1 MIIPTIVRVGSTFYK
16 VTTQDTPVVVNGLQ
30 CYGYCDPN
38 NHTIILATDIQ
49 DEQTMEQTFCH
60 ELVHAMMF
68 ERKINLEAM
77 GLTNAQMEHV
87 VDSLGISL
95 HQILL
100 DNPDITLT
108 DEEYDSKYPLGGDD
122 TDAKQEETKQGKKL
136 HEMHIPQRK
145 KLQGRWPQRNNRLTK
160 SL

>member
-1 MIIPTIVRVGSTFYK
+1 MIIPELVRVGSTFYRVVAK
-16 VTTQDTPVVVNGLQ
+16 DTPVVMNGIQ
-30 CYGYCDPN
+30 CYGYCDQN
-38 NHTIILATDIQ
+38 EHIIVLDATIQ

-100 DNPDITLT
+100 DNADMALSP
-108 DEEYDSKYPLGGDD
+108 EEYDKKYPPVEENEDD
-122 TDAKQEETKQGKKL
+122 KDNKEEKVS
-136 HEMHIPQRK
+136 E
-145 KLQGRWPQRNNRLTK
+145 
-160 SL
+160 

>member
-1 MIIPTIVRVGSTFYK
+1 MIIPDQIRVGSTFYTVK
-16 VTTQDTPVVVNGLQ
+16 AQATPIVNNGLQ

-38 NHTIILATDIQ
+38 MHEIILDAGLIS

-60 ELVHAMMF
+60 ELIHAMMF
-68 ERKINLEAM
+68 ERKINLEAW

-108 DEEYDSKYPLGGDD
+108 DEEYDAKYPLDGDEKD
-122 TDAKQEETKQGKKL
+122 VKQAETKQGKKL
-136 HEMHIPQRK
+136 HEMFISQRK
-145 KLQGRWPQRNNRLTK
+145 RL
-160 SL
+160 

>member
-1 MIIPTIVRVGSTFYK
+1 MIIPDQIRVGSTFYTVK
-16 VTTQDTPVVVNGLQ
+16 AQETPIVINGKQ

-38 NHTIILATDIQ
+38 IHEIVLDAGLIS

-60 ELVHAMMF
+60 ELIHAMMF
-68 ERKINLEAM
+68 ERKINLEAW

-95 HQILL
+95 HQILM

-108 DEEYDSKYPLGGDD
+108 AEEFDEKYPEN
-122 TDAKQEETKQGKKL
+122 KKEEEK
-136 HEMHIPQRK
+136 
-145 KLQGRWPQRNNRLTK
+145 
-160 SL
+160 

>member
-1 MIIPTIVRVGSTFYK
+1 MGGIVMIIPNEIRVGSTFYTVK
-16 VTTQDTPVVVNGLQ
+16 AQATPIVMNGMQ

-38 NHTIILATDIQ
+38 IHEIVLDAGLIS

-60 ELVHAMMF
+60 ELIHAMMH
-68 ERKINLEAM
+68 ERKINLEAW

-95 HQILL
+95 HQVLM

-108 DEEYDSKYPLGGDD
+108 AEEFDKKYPVENKEDN
-122 TDAKQEETKQGKKL
+122 KEEL
-136 HEMHIPQRK
+136 
-145 KLQGRWPQRNNRLTK
+145 
-160 SL
+160 

>member
-1 MIIPTIVRVGSTFYK
+1 MIIPNRIRVGSTFYTVK
-16 VTTQDTPVVVNGLQ
+16 SQETPIVNNGLQ

-38 NHTIILATDIQ
+38 IHEIVLDAGLIS

-60 ELVHAMMF
+60 ELIHAMMH
-68 ERKINLEAM
+68 ERKINLEAW

-95 HQILL
+95 HQVLI

-108 DEEYDSKYPLGGDD
+108 AEEFDKKYPEN
-122 TDAKQEETKQGKKL
+122 KEEGKD
-136 HEMHIPQRK
+136 E
-145 KLQGRWPQRNNRLTK
+145 
-160 SL
+160 

>member
-1 MIIPTIVRVGSTFYK
+1 MIIPNRIRVGSTFYTVK
-16 VTTQDTPVVVNGLQ
+16 SQETPIVNNGLQ

-38 NHTIILATDIQ
+38 IHEIVLDAGLIS

-60 ELVHAMMF
+60 ELIHAMMH
-68 ERKINLEAM
+68 ERKINLEAW

-95 HQILL
+95 HQILM

-108 DEEYDSKYPLGGDD
+108 AEEFD
-122 TDAKQEETKQGKKL
+122 KK
-136 HEMHIPQRK
+136 
-145 KLQGRWPQRNNRLTK
+145 
-160 SL
+160 

>member
-1 MIIPTIVRVGSTFYK
+1 MIIPTLVRVGSTYYK

-30 CYGYCDPN
+30 CYGYCAPN

-68 ERKINLEAM
+68 QRKINLEAM
-77 GLTNAQMEHV
+77 RLTTAQMEHV

-108 DEEYDSKYPLGGDD
+108 DEEYDAKYPLDGDEVD
-122 TDAKQEETKQGKKL
+122 VKQEEVEQGKEL
-136 HEMHIPQRK
+136 HEMFISQRK
-145 KLQGRWPQRNNRLTK
+145 RL
-160 SL
+160 

>member
-1 MIIPTIVRVGSTFYK
+1 MIIPNIVRVGSTFYQVK
-16 VTTQDTPVVVNGLQ
+16 TQDTPIVMNGGQ
-30 CYGYCDPN
+30 CLGYCDLYS
-38 NHTIILATDIQ
+38 HTIMLDETMQ

-60 ELVHAMMF
+60 ELIHAMMF

-95 HQILL
+95 HQVLM

-108 DEEYDSKYPLGGDD
+108 AEEFDKKYPVEN
-122 TDAKQEETKQGKKL
+122 KEEGKVD
-136 HEMHIPQRK
+136 E
-145 KLQGRWPQRNNRLTK
+145 
-160 SL
+160 

>member
-1 MIIPTIVRVGSTFYK
+1 MIIPNRIRVGSTFYTVK
-16 VTTQDTPVVVNGLQ
+16 SQETPIVNNGLQ

-38 NHTIILATDIQ
+38 IHEIVLDAGLIS

-60 ELVHAMMF
+60 ELIHAMMH
-68 ERKINLEAM
+68 ERKINLEAL

-95 HQILL
+95 HQVLM

-108 DEEYDSKYPLGGDD
+108 AEKFDKKYPEN
-122 TDAKQEETKQGKKL
+122 KEEEKVN
-136 HEMHIPQRK
+136 E
-145 KLQGRWPQRNNRLTK
+145 
-160 SL
+160 